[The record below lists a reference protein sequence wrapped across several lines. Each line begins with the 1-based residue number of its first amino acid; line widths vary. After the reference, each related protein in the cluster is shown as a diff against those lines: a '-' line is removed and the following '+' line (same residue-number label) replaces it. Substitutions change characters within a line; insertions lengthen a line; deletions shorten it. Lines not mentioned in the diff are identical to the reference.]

1 MNEQDKEY
9 LEALYAGFAMIGY
22 LMNGDYSPEEI
33 PGLAKRMART
43 MMENGENEGGIV
55 GIKPRRK
62 AERKKEYQA
71 TNT

>member
-1 MNEQDKEY
+1 MV
-9 LEALYAGFAMIGY
+9 GY

-55 GIKPRRK
+55 AIKPRRK
-62 AERKKEYQA
+62 AERKKD
-71 TNT
+71 

>member
-9 LEALYAGFAMIGY
+9 LEALYAGFAMVGY
-22 LMNGDYSPEEI
+22 LINGDYSPGEI

-55 GIKPRRK
+55 GIKPRRTT
-62 AERKKEYQA
+62 ERKKD
-71 TNT
+71 